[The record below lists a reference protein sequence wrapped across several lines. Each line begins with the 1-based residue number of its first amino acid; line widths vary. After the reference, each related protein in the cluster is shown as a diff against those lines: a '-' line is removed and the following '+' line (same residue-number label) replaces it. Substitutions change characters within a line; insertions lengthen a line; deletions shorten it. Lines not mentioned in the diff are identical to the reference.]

1 MSIMED
7 SLFIREGRSYLKIK
21 LSEILFIESEKK
33 YVNIVTATKSY
44 LTLASITHIEKL
56 LSGNFFCRI
65 HRCYVI
71 SLEHTTKFDNEF
83 VYIGNRRIPIA
94 EQYKNALKESVT
106 IVNTQSALSE
116 KIAGNN
122 GNNFDQK
129 LNS

>member
-1 MSIMED
+1 MED
-7 SLFIREGRSYLKIK
+7 FLFIREGRSYLKIK

>member
-1 MSIMED
+1 MED
-7 SLFIREGRSYLKIK
+7 FLFIRDGRSYLKIK

-33 YVNIVTATKSY
+33 YVNIVTATKTY

-83 VYIGNRRIPIA
+83 VYIGTRRIPIA

-116 KIAGNN
+116 KIAGNS

>member
-7 SLFIREGRSYLKIK
+7 FLFIREGRSYLKIK